1 MIEWRA
7 EIEKRQEAFLEDLKT
22 MLRVESVRDDSQASA
37 AAPFGP
43 GPKEALETF
52 LLIAKEAGFRTKNI
66 DNVVG
71 YAEIGPIDAP
81 ESVAVL
87 AHVDVMPA
95 GEGWES
101 NPFEPIVKDG
111 KVIARGASDDKGP
124 GMAAFYGMKILNELN
139 VPLKRR
145 VRFIVGTD
153 EENDWG
159 DMDKYFSV
167 EPQPTMGF
175 SPDAEFPVI
184 NGEKGNVTYEV
195 KFNGTN
201 NGDFKLLSF
210 TSGLRPNMVP
220 GKAVALV
227 QSPDASVMIEQFN
240 EFLENQPQISGY
252 FEPLPE
258 GIQFVINGK
267 QVHGASPEIG
277 ENAGTYLA
285 KFLKEFAF
293 VGQAKGYLDLL
304 GGVLH
309 DDALGQ
315 KLGVA
320 HVDDV
325 MGPLTMNI
333 GIQKFEIDKP
343 GFINL
348 NFRYPKGV
356 DYRVIGEML
365 HKQLTTLSAEVVLGG
380 HHMAPHY
387 VPSDDEIVKTLI
399 DVYNHQ
405 TGLNG
410 VAEVVGGGT
419 YGRLMERGVAF
430 GALFPGDED
439 TMHQANEFMTIDSLI
454 KAAAIYGEA
463 IERLAT
469 QG

>member
-1 MIEWRA
+1 MIEWKA
-7 EIEKRQEAFLEDLKT
+7 EIEKRQAAFLEDLKT
-22 MLRVESVRDDSQASA
+22 ILRVESVRDDSKATIE
-37 AAPFGP
+37 APFGP
-43 GPKEALETF
+43 GPKAALETF
-52 LLIAKEAGFRTKNI
+52 LSIAKTAGFRTKNI

-71 YAEIGPIDAP
+71 YAEIGPEDAS
-81 ESVAVL
+81 ESVAIL

-95 GEGWES
+95 GEGWDS
-101 NPFEPIVKDG
+101 NPFEPVIKDG
-111 KVIARGASDDKGP
+111 KLIARGASDDKGP
-124 GMAAFYGMKILNELN
+124 GMAAFYGMKILKELN

-184 NGEKGNVTYEV
+184 NGEKGNVTYEI
-195 KFNGTN
+195 KFEGTN
-201 NGDFKLLSF
+201 DGEFTLLNF
-210 TSGLRPNMVP
+210 DSGLRPNMVP

-227 QSPDASVMIEQFN
+227 QAPDASSMIEEFN
-240 EFLENQPQISGY
+240 AYLESHPQISGQ
-252 FEPLPE
+252 FDPLPE
-258 GIQFVINGK
+258 GLKFIINGK

-285 KFLKEFAF
+285 NFLKDFAF
-293 VGQAKGYLDLL
+293 GSNAKGYLTLL

-309 DDALGQ
+309 DDALAQ

-320 HVDDV
+320 YVDDV

-333 GIQKFEIDKP
+333 GIQKFKDQKP

-356 DYRVIGEML
+356 DYQNIE
-365 HKQLTTLSAEVVLGG
+365 QALTDKLGIFTAKVVLGG

-387 VPSDDEIVKTLI
+387 VPADDEIVKTLI
-399 DVYNHQ
+399 DVYNRQ

-410 VAEVVGGGT
+410 VPEVVGGGT

-439 TMHQANEFMTIDSLI
+439 TMHQANEFMTIESLV

-469 QG
+469 QA